1 VNPVRFFIGIRD
13 MEFKRA
19 RAAHLRLGRLGEQ
32 CAVQLLKHRNC
43 LILARDWRRKGGE
56 LDLVALD
63 GGTLVFVEVKT
74 RRRFDGYR
82 PLANLTPGQML
93 RIRRGAAKYLR
104 AIRRPDLPL
113 RFDLIEVI
121 HDGRRL
127 RDIALHQ
134 AYMALDVRAGTHL

>member
-1 VNPVRFFIGIRD
+1 MNFG
-13 MEFKRA
+13 KA
-19 RAAHLRLGRLGEQ
+19 RAAHLRLGRAGEQ
-32 CAVQLLKHRNC
+32 CAVRLLKRRNC
-43 LILARDWRRKGGE
+43 LILARNWRRKGGE

-74 RRRFDGYR
+74 RRKFDGYR

-93 RIRRGAAKYLR
+93 RIRRGAGKYLR
-104 AIRRPDLPL
+104 AIHHPELPV

-134 AYMALDVRAGTHL
+134 SYMALDSRIRTDLR